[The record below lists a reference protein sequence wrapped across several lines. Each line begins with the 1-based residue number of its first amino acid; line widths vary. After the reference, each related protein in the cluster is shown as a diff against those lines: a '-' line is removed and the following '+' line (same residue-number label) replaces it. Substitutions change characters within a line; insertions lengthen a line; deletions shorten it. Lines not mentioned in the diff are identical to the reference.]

1 MIRLT
6 DRTLSCLDGQI
17 KEAADAARFLE
28 LLIQAAPEAI
38 ELSEYMYG
46 LLAPLPE
53 FPAYVLRLNRAAD
66 QALYPD
72 ISRFVCRMEAS
83 GAVCAEIILNDMRE
97 AYTIA
102 RFAEAPLV
110 RIQGLDDC
118 LLGDYRQAFGHLKKA
133 FAGRVEFCP
142 GNRYHLASA
151 LAAEWVQNEKEADVV
166 TAFGGLGGFAA
177 TEEVL
182 MVLRLQ
188 RLRKPG
194 KTYEFFPEMAD
205 LLRKISG
212 EALNKPII
220 GKRLFHVKSSIHVD
234 GILKLPKCYEPFP
247 PEIIGQTRQIV
258 RGKQSGAA
266 L

>member
-6 DRTLSCLDGQI
+6 DRTLSCLEG
-17 KEAADAARFLE
+17 KKTAAAEAARFLA
-28 LLIQAAPEAI
+28 LLIQAGPDAI
-38 ELSEYMYG
+38 ELSEAMYS

-53 FPAYVLRLNRAAD
+53 FPAYVLRIERAAD
-66 QALYPD
+66 CERYPD
-72 ISRFVCRMEAS
+72 ISRFVCRMEAAA
-83 GAVCAEIILNDMRE
+83 GVCAEIIINDMRE

-110 RIQGLDDC
+110 RVRGLDDC
-118 LLGDYRQAFGHLKKA
+118 LLGDYRQSFAHLKSA

-142 GNRYHLASA
+142 GNRYHLATA
-151 LAAEWVQNEKEADVV
+151 LAAEWVQNEKDADIV
-166 TAFGGLGGFAA
+166 TSFGGLGGFAA
-177 TEEVL
+177 TEEVML
-182 MVLRLQ
+182 ILRLQ

-194 KTYEFFPEMAD
+194 KTYEFVPEMAD
-205 LLRKISG
+205 LLRRMSG
-212 EALNKPII
+212 EALNKPIL
-220 GKRLFHVKSSIHVD
+220 GKHLFHVKSSIHVD

-266 L
+266 V